1 MPRLTESDILYIY
14 TNRCTQMCK
23 ISISFISG
31 TFWKFYTAF
40 IYNFERGSWKQSL
53 PLNAFSVCGFNYTSV
68 SEIDAWCSDLFSHWK
83 AVVPECV
90 CGMVHEQ
97 KTPVA

>member
-31 TFWKFYTAF
+31 TFWKFYT
-40 IYNFERGSWKQSL
+40 GSRKQSL

-68 SEIDAWCSDLFSHWK
+68 SEVDAWCLDLFSHWK
-83 AVVPECV
+83 AVIPECV